1 MTRTLVTGSAG
12 RLGRSLVTTLAQAG
26 HEVIG
31 VDVTAGTPDE
41 ATATLPADLTDL
53 GEAYDVMARF
63 RPDVVVHLAAIA
75 TPFSRTDGLTF
86 RTNTQLAFN
95 VCQAAGNL
103 GVGRVIVASSPTV
116 IGYGAPSGWTPNYLP
131 IDEEHPTEPWNSYS
145 LSKLVAEQT
154 MRSFA
159 RDSETKF
166 AAVRPCFVVAPE
178 EWAGAPTQSGHT
190 IADRLDRPELAG
202 VSLFNYID
210 ARDASDMISV
220 LIERLPGLPNGEVFF
235 AGAADALARRPLAE
249 LLPQVMPATETPA
262 EVSIGASG
270 EAPVEAS
277 IEAIASPLT
286 GTSPAFTSAKAE
298 RMLGWIAKRSWRTEL
313 EIR

>member
-1 MTRTLVTGSAG
+1 
-12 RLGRSLVTTLAQAG
+12 
-26 HEVIG
+26 
-31 VDVTAGTPDE
+31 
-41 ATATLPADLTDL
+41 
-53 GEAYDVMARF
+53 MARF

-95 VCQAAGNL
+95 VCQAASSL

-131 IDEEHPTEPWNSYS
+131 IDEEHPTEPWNAYS

-190 IADRLDRPELAG
+190 IADRLDRPEIAG

-210 ARDASDMISV
+210 ARDASDMVAV
-220 LIERLPGLPNGEVFF
+220 LIDRLPGLPNGEVFF
-235 AGAADALARRPLAE
+235 AGAADALARRAPGRA
-249 LLPQVMPATETPA
+249 PAPA
-262 EVSIGASG
+262 CRQ
-270 EAPVEAS
+270 
-277 IEAIASPLT
+277 
-286 GTSPAFTSAKAE
+286 SPASHRPA
-298 RMLGWIAKRSWRTEL
+298 RLVGRL
-313 EIR
+313 P

>member
-12 RLGRSLVTTLAQAG
+12 RLGRSVVATLARTG
-26 HEVIG
+26 HEVVG
-31 VDVTAGTPDE
+31 VDVGSGTPDE
-41 ATATLPADLTDL
+41 AAVTLPADLTDL
-53 GEAYDVMARF
+53 GETHDVMARF

-95 VCQAAGNL
+95 VCAAASNL
-103 GVGRVIVASSPTV
+103 GVGRVVVASSPTV
-116 IGYGAPSGWTPNYLP
+116 IGYGAPGGWRPRYLP

-145 LSKLVAEQT
+145 LSKLTAEQT
-154 MRSFA
+154 MAAFA
-159 RDSETKF
+159 RGSATRF

-190 IADRLDRPELAG
+190 MAERLDRPDIAG
-202 VSLFNYID
+202 ASLFNYID
-210 ARDASDMISV
+210 ARDASELIAV
-220 LIERLPGLPNGEVFF
+220 LAERLFELPSGEVFF
-235 AGAADALARRPLAE
+235 AGAADALAREPLAE
-249 LLPQVMPATETPA
+249 LLPTVNPATAATA
-262 EVSIGASG
+262 AR
-270 EAPVEAS
+270 
-277 IEAIASPLT
+277 LT

-298 RMLGWIAKRSWRTEL
+298 RMLGWTAKRSWRSEL

>member
-12 RLGRSLVTTLAQAG
+12 RLGRSLVTSLAQAG

-31 VDVTAGTPDE
+31 VDVAPGTPDD
-41 ATATLPADLTDL
+41 AAATLPADLTDL
-53 GEAYDVMARF
+53 GEAYDVMTRF

-75 TPFSRTDGLTF
+75 TPFSRTEGVIF

-95 VCQAAGNL
+95 VCEAASNS
-103 GVGRVIVASSPTV
+103 GVSRVVVASSPTV
-116 IGYGAPSGWTPNYLP
+116 IGYGSPSGWSPSYLP
-131 IDEEHPTEPWNSYS
+131 IDEEHPTAPWNAYS
-145 LSKLVAEQT
+145 LSKVVAEQT
-154 MRSFA
+154 MASFA
-159 RDSETKF
+159 RSSETRF

-190 IADRLDRPELAG
+190 ILERLDHPEIAG

-210 ARDASDMISV
+210 ARDASDMIAT

-249 LLPQVMPATETPA
+249 LLPAVMP
-262 EVSIGASG
+262 
-270 EAPVEAS
+270 
-277 IEAIASPLT
+277 
-286 GTSPAFTSAKAE
+286 GTSEQATALTDTLPAFTSAKAE
-298 RMLGWIAKRSWRTEL
+298 RMLGWTAKRSWRTEL
-313 EIR
+313 EI